1 MEGCRERE
9 ELNEQKKGKKE
20 EGRRGGKEEGRK
32 EERRGRKRVKE
43 GGNGRGRLVNFCKK
57 NNHFT

>member
-1 MEGCRERE
+1 M
-9 ELNEQKKGKKE
+9 NEQKKGKKE